1 MDIYIGKDGQVLGP
15 YGEEEIRARLD
26 ADLFDGTEKAWHE
39 GLDEWV
45 NLMEVMKGEDAPAE
59 TEAATPEEAVEIE
72 SADQTDKTA
81 LFDLSDPNHK
91 IIESAIR
98 EALGNPEGELTKAD
112 LDEVT
117 ELNLR
122 SNQLTDVTALKDLTQ
137 LTVLYLFDNQ
147 LTDVTPLKDLT
158 QLTVLHLF
166 DNQLTDVT
174 ALKDLTQLTELKCDD
189 NLAIPNRT
197 PWWKFW

>member
-45 NLMEVMKGEDAPAE
+45 SLMEVLKGEDAPAE

-72 SADQTDKTA
+72 SADQPDKTA

-98 EALGNPEGELTKAD
+98 EALENPEGELTKAD
-112 LDEVT
+112 LDKVT
-117 ELNLR
+117 ELSLGY
-122 SNQLTDVTALKDLTQ
+122 NQLTDVTALKDLTQ
-137 LTVLYLFDNQ
+137 LTVLWLEG
-147 LTDVTPLKDLT
+147 
-158 QLTVLHLF
+158 
-166 DNQLTDVT
+166 NQLTDVT
-174 ALKDLTQLTELKCDD
+174 ALKASLSWSICISLTT
-189 NLAIPNRT
+189 N
-197 PWWKFW
+197 